1 MREGKKLCIRMY
13 ICLLIFKYQILTTG
27 ARVCVCV
34 CVCWGVG
41 GGLAAMYKLKQFCL
55 ETKQK
60 DENTE

>member
-1 MREGKKLCIRMY
+1 MY